1 MKIKEPGVLER
12 DGIYFWSAGAYAKE
26 NLFYPLWGAVYRLDV
41 PYRVKRSYLDA
52 FMLQYIV
59 EGELHFELRNEHFA
73 AKEKEIVLLNCMEPN
88 HYWSEGPAR
97 VKWFHFHGNGVLP
110 LLDYIYAKNG
120 SGHLNQFYGE
130 KTEIYMDAVL
140 QGLKNKETSE
150 FQFSH
155 EIYSLL
161 CELAAA
167 PPSQIS
173 TSDRMIQRAVTF
185 MREHYREEIS
195 VKDIASSAGVSLYY
209 FTRLFKKLKLQS
221 PHLYLL
227 NLRMDEAK
235 KLLVYTA
242 DTIDVVA
249 DKTGFQSASHF
260 IRAFKK
266 AMNMTPNTFRNYFS
280 ARKV

>member
-1 MKIKEPGVLER
+1 MRNPR
-12 DGIYFWSAGAYAKE
+12 DLLGA
-26 NLFYPLWGAVYRLDV
+26 R
-41 PYRVKRSYLDA
+41 
-52 FMLQYIV
+52 
-59 EGELHFELRNEHFA
+59 
-73 AKEKEIVLLNCMEPN
+73 
-88 HYWSEGPAR
+88 
-97 VKWFHFHGNGVLP
+97 LP
-110 LLDYIYAKNG
+110 LVHALLA
-120 SGHLNQFYGE
+120 HLPDCRSRRPGDRAPPRAQRAGE
-130 KTEIYMDAVL
+130 KQVV
-140 QGLKNKETSE
+140 G
-150 FQFSH
+150 
-155 EIYSLL
+155 
-161 CELAAA
+161 
-167 PPSQIS
+167 
-173 TSDRMIQRAVTF
+173 V
-185 MREHYREEIS
+185 REHYREEIS

>member
-59 EGELHFELRNEHFA
+59 EGELHFELRNEHFT

-110 LLDYIYAKNG
+110 LLDYIYAQNG

-195 VKDIASSAGVSLYY
+195 VQDIASSAGVSLYY

>member
-1 MKIKEPGVLER
+1 MGLIGT
-12 DGIYFWSAGAYAKE
+12 
-26 NLFYPLWGAVYRLDV
+26 
-41 PYRVKRSYLDA
+41 
-52 FMLQYIV
+52 
-59 EGELHFELRNEHFA
+59 FA

-110 LLDYIYAKNG
+110 LLDYIYAQNG

-195 VKDIASSAGVSLYY
+195 VQDIASSAGVSLYY
-209 FTRLFKKLKLQS
+209 FTRLFKKLK
-221 PHLYLL
+221 P
-227 NLRMDEAK
+227 EF
-235 KLLVYTA
+235 A
-242 DTIDVVA
+242 DA
-249 DKTGFQSASHF
+249 L
-260 IRAFKK
+260 
-266 AMNMTPNTFRNYFS
+266 
-280 ARKV
+280 